1 MKVLF
6 LTSVSTAAET
16 FGPGQ
21 LADLPDGLA
30 GQWVRAGYCQIAEN
44 PTLPAAPQV
53 EAPPAAPAPTRKAS
67 RRTPK
72 VEVDDNPL

>member
-6 LTSVSTAAET
+6 LTSVSTAAQT

-21 LADLPDGLA
+21 LAELPDGLA

-44 PTLPAAPQV
+44 PTLPEPAAPQV
-53 EAPPAAPAPTRKAS
+53 EAAPVAPAPTRKAP
-67 RRTPK
+67 RRASK
-72 VEVDDNPL
+72 VDDSPL